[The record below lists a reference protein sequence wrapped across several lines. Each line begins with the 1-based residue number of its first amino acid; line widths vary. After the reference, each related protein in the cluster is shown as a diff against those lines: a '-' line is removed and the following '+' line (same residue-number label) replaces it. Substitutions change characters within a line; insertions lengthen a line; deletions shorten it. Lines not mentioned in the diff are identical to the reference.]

1 MTFDDAI
8 EEYLSARRHRQQDS
22 ERDRYALKH
31 LRVHFAGRRLANL
44 KRVQVR
50 HYISARLDTGVQLST
65 VRRELRLL
73 CAAINFIRVEH
84 DLHHLPNPVS
94 MLRLS
99 APEPRVR
106 WITRE
111 EAIRLVTEAERD
123 APRPH
128 LAMFIRLALNTGCRR
143 GELLN
148 LEWSRVDLERSCFLL
163 EARHTK
169 GRRRRLVPLNSE
181 AVKALR
187 TLAAWQKERRM
198 QTPWVFGW
206 ERGKI
211 TTFKTAWT
219 SALKRAGIENFRIH
233 DLRHTFASWLVMQG
247 ESIYVVKELLGHA
260 CVTQTEIYAHLSPS
274 QGAAAVQRLP
284 SF

>member
-8 EEYLSARRHRQQDS
+8 TEYLAARRHREQDS
-22 ERDRYALKH
+22 ERDRYTLKH
-31 LRVHFAGRRLANL
+31 LRSHFAGKRLAGL
-44 KRVQVR
+44 KRVQIR
-50 HYISARLDTGVQLST
+50 TYITARLDAGVKIST
-65 VRRELRLL
+65 VRRELRLF
-73 CAAINFIRVEH
+73 CAAINFVRVEH
-84 DLHHLPNPVS
+84 DLHDLPNPVAR
-94 MLRLS
+94 LRLAKS
-99 APEPRVR
+99 EPRVR

-111 EAIRLVTEAERD
+111 QAAKLVKEAEHD

-143 GELLN
+143 GELLD
-148 LEWSRVDLERSCFLL
+148 LEWSRVDLERGCFLL

-169 GRRRRLVPLNSE
+169 GRRRRLVPLNAE
-181 AVKALR
+181 AIKALG
-187 TLAAWQKERRM
+187 TLAGWQGEKGL

-260 CVTQTEIYAHLSPS
+260 CITQTEIYAHLAPS
-274 QGAAAVQRLP
+274 QGAAAVQRLAP
-284 SF
+284 F